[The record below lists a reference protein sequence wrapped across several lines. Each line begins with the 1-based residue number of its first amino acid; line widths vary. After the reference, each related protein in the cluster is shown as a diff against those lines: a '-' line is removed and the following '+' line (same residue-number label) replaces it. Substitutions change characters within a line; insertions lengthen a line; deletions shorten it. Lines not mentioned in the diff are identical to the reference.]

1 MIPPLSVNPK
11 LFLLL
16 ALFAQHK
23 TSELSPASG
32 AFLSWL
38 ASCLS
43 TQLALE
49 IWARAHLWMLE
60 DNHC

>member
-23 TSELSPASG
+23 TSELSQPLVPFFPG
-32 AFLSWL
+32 LHL
-38 ASCLS
+38 ASL
-43 TQLALE
+43 L
-49 IWARAHLWMLE
+49 
-60 DNHC
+60 N